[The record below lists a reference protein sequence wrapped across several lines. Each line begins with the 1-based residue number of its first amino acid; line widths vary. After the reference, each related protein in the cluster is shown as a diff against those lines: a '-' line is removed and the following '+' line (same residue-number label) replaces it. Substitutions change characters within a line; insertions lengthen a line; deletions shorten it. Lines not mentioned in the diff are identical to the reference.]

1 MLSLFDEQ
9 DTSGAVI
16 FVGGQ
21 RGSDYGFSDKLY
33 KLDALS
39 SKWVELKQTL
49 KVGRNNH
56 AAMFI
61 PDEAVTCQ

>member
-1 MLSLFDEQ
+1 M
-9 DTSGAVI
+9 V

-33 KLDALS
+33 RLDGADS
-39 SKWVELKQTL
+39 NWVELKQTL

-61 PDEAVTCQ
+61 PDEAVACQ